1 MPKRLTNEC
10 QELLTQIMEVDPDK
24 RLTTEQIKQHDWYR
38 RTNKIVYEAQGLII
52 GKNEI
57 PIEPSMLI
65 HLEKFGFKADFATQC
80 LNRNKHTQVTTV
92 YYLLHKKFEKEGKL
106 ESGFKVESTPQKDQ
120 RKNKKMDP
128 TSAKQLSFTES
139 VGPAAGRGG

>member
-65 HLEKFGFKADFATQC
+65 HLEKFGFKADFAT
-80 LNRNKHTQVTTV
+80 
-92 YYLLHKKFEKEGKL
+92 
-106 ESGFKVESTPQKDQ
+106 
-120 RKNKKMDP
+120 
-128 TSAKQLSFTES
+128 
-139 VGPAAGRGG
+139 